1 MQHGWWGK
9 AVGVACAGALAFGGV
24 AVAAPNGDPGPPEQA
39 QGNGPPATPPG
50 QAKKEQAPAATTQA
64 GGDTH
69 GKSTGGPAKAHGN
82 GHTGGGGG
90 GAAGGPSPA
99 GPQGPGNGHTG
110 GSGQATAGGQSSSGS
125 NGQARGRVRVGNSN
139 SQEGS
144 GNGHAGKTTLCHATG
159 SETNPYVEI
168 TISDNGVPAHDRH
181 QNDEDIIPA
190 DGDCPGGASG
200 GKEHGKENE
209 HGKVT
214 ICHAT
219 GSETNPFVRITVSV
233 NALPAHTRHQN
244 EEDIVN
250 PQGDCPSSAV
260 PAGVGNPPS
269 GIVSGNTQ
277 LAGAPESGAGEAP
290 ASGVMGVSEES
301 GTSPA
306 ADEGGVLGAQ
316 AEGGVEG
323 ATQIASTSGGSLPFT
338 GLAIGLLVALGA
350 LLALTGLVLHR
361 RMAE

>member
-1 MQHGWWGK
+1 MDHAGRPSAGRSRCAW
-9 AVGVACAGALAFGGV
+9 AHGVAMMCAGVLAFGGV

-69 GKSTGGPAKAHGN
+69 GKSTGGHAKAHGN
-82 GHTGGGGG
+82 GHTGGG
-90 GAAGGPSPA
+90 
-99 GPQGPGNGHTG
+99 
-110 GSGQATAGGQSSSGS
+110 GQATAGGQSSSGS

-168 TISDNGVPAHDRH
+168 TISNNGVPAHDRH

-200 GKEHGKENE
+200 GKEHGNDNE

-250 PQGDCPSSAV
+250 PQGDCPSSPV
-260 PAGVGNPPS
+260 
-269 GIVSGNTQ
+269 
-277 LAGAPESGAGEAP
+277 
-290 ASGVMGVSEES
+290 
-301 GTSPA
+301 
-306 ADEGGVLGAQ
+306 
-316 AEGGVEG
+316 
-323 ATQIASTSGGSLPFT
+323 
-338 GLAIGLLVALGA
+338 
-350 LLALTGLVLHR
+350 
-361 RMAE
+361 